1 MGAMHD
7 VLYVRVWLQGL
18 GDLAA
23 HLVAFHN
30 MGASPSHDDPFVS
43 GGKVSFD
50 DEGPPEGGDG
60 GQSPHAHNSQ
70 AYDTSPLLEQDRAF
84 DGSDRVRQCHLPLG
98 APNVYPFP
106 RHQLRPG
113 FSCTS

>member
-1 MGAMHD
+1 MYARG
-7 VLYVRVWLQGL
+7 RVPQGL

-50 DEGPPEGGDG
+50 DGDPPEGGDG
-60 GQSPHAHNSQ
+60 AQSPHAHNSQ
-70 AYDTSPLLEQDRAF
+70 AYNTSPLLEQDRAF
-84 DGSDRVRQCHLPLG
+84 DGSDRVRLRRSSRPSKLSLSLPPPAAQAAL
-98 APNVYPFP
+98 
-106 RHQLRPG
+106 
-113 FSCTS
+113 FSCEEK